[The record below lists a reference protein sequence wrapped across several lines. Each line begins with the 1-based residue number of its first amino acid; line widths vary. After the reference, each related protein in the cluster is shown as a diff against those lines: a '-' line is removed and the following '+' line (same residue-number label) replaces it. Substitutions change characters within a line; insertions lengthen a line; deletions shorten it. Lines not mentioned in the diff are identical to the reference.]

1 MLNLNIKIQYV
12 SSDKLIAQHKMQ
24 RSEAWYQF
32 FSLLVPQPCR
42 IDCVCSWQRL
52 LVHFGS
58 NMRQNQKRR
67 AGKKR
72 LSCWGRRSDRMRCR
86 MRGWLHR
93 SSISLHSNNQ
103 IKNVTE
109 IFIKLDFGDQ
119 TEVEMRRTWTILLSA
134 GTTTRTRCEVGINFL
149 SDNIRSDVHLR
160 REAKAYLTMV
170 MLFSRDFEAV
180 SVNRSFCMGICNKEQ
195 DSTIA
200 WTKESSTA
208 RQKTIEW

>member
-1 MLNLNIKIQYV
+1 MT
-12 SSDKLIAQHKMQ
+12 S
-24 RSEAWYQF
+24 
-32 FSLLVPQPCR
+32 SLLSIKCNEV
-42 IDCVCSWQRL
+42 RL
-52 LVHFGS
+52 DINFSACWFRNRAASTMSAADKGCWS
-58 NMRQNQKRR
+58 TSGATCDKTRR
-67 AGKKR
+67 EGPARKGWVAEGGGVIEWDVECEVD
-72 LSCWGRRSDRMRCR
+72 STGVRSACTAT
-86 MRGWLHR
+86 
-93 SSISLHSNNQ
+93 NQ

-134 GTTTRTRCEVGINFL
+134 GTTTRTRCDVGINFL
-149 SDNIRSDVHLR
+149 SDNIRSEVHLR

-180 SVNRSFCMGICNKEQ
+180 SVNRSFCTGICNKEQ